1 MGIFGRMKR
10 AVKSK
15 ANAAIDKAV
24 DPAKEIDMAILELE
38 TQQKT
43 ALKELLAYKATAKV
57 MDKDIAALEEKTA
70 TWEQRAMLA
79 VRKGDDALARECLR
93 EKKSGEAELER
104 LRRDRNEANGYAA
117 ELNRSRKQVE
127 TRLQMLKLKRGTMA
141 TQIAAARSGS
151 GNAFGLSSS
160 PFDRMDVAEAKIE
173 NDAIAAEA
181 GAELDA
187 EGGGAQAE
195 AASEAAFD
203 AALRAAGDDPDGGEG
218 GDDPLAQLKAKMA
231 ADRADKQAAAQKQLK
246 KGS

>member
-10 AVKSK
+10 AIKSK

-43 ALKELLAYKATAKV
+43 ALKELLAYKATAKA
-57 MDKDIAALEEKTA
+57 MEKDIAALEEKTA

-93 EKKSGEAELER
+93 EKKAGDAELER

-141 TQIAAARSGS
+141 TQIAAARSGGS
-151 GNAFGLSSS
+151 SAFGLSSD
-160 PFDRMDVAEAKIE
+160 PFDRMDKAEAKIE
-173 NDAIAAEA
+173 NDAIAAEV

-187 EGGGAQAE
+187 DGAGAQAE

-203 AALRAAGDDPDGGEG
+203 AALRAAGGDPDAGEG
-218 GDDPLAQLKAKMA
+218 GDDPLAQLKTKMA
-231 ADRADKQAAAQKQLK
+231 AERAEKQAAAQKQLK

>member
-57 MDKDIAALEEKTA
+57 METDIAALEEKTA
-70 TWEQRAMLA
+70 TWEKRAMLA

-93 EKKSGEAELER
+93 EKKTGEAELER

-127 TRLQMLKLKRGTMA
+127 TRLQVLKLKRGTMA

-151 GNAFGLSSS
+151 GNAFGLSSA
-160 PFDRMDVAEAKIE
+160 PFDRMDVAEAKIDS
-173 NDAIAAEA
+173 DAVAAEA
-181 GAELDA
+181 GAELDSMA
-187 EGGGAQAE
+187 GGAPAE

-203 AALRAAGDDPDGGEG
+203 AALRAAGGDPDAGEG

-231 ADRADKQAAAQKQLK
+231 TERAGKQAAGKQLK